1 MKKLGK
7 YEISGLLGKGGM
19 GTVYKA
25 RVPVIGKVVA
35 LKHLSPHPNL
45 VALLGKAAIRS
56 SFVAEAMTMANL
68 RHPHI
73 AAVWDFHD
81 AHDLTF
87 FVMEYYCNNLGL
99 TIGETYR
106 VEATSRVLSVDK
118 AIHYARQILVGLSR
132 LHRAEIIHRDIKP
145 YNILITDEDRVKIT
159 DFGLSKLRGEAFQG
173 PPNLRVGSPYYA
185 APEQEEDP
193 DQVDARADIYPVG
206 VMLYR
211 MLTGVLPIA
220 PFKKLS
226 QSNSDLDPDW
236 DAFIDHAMAAKREK
250 RFPSAK
256 NMLDS
261 LDALNLAWEVKKE
274 KACRMPPILPPQRNQ
289 AKKTKKKLRAEGM
302 KVGPREA
309 RKVFEVDKLWRPNQ
323 YMANDFQLNPEGTVT
338 DRSSSLVWQQ
348 AGSDHPVSWY
358 EAHEYIEQLNQ
369 LRFAGR
375 ANWRLPTVNELLS
388 LITEVPRAPD
398 LCVEPIFDQD
408 QRWLW
413 SSDRRSFVA
422 AWYVSLDLGYVWWQ
436 DFTCYYFV
444 RAVSSEI

>member
-1 MKKLGK
+1 MKKIDK
-7 YEISGLLGKGGM
+7 YEVSGLLGKGGM
-19 GTVYKA
+19 GVVYKA
-25 RVPVIGKVVA
+25 RVPVIGRVVA
-35 LKHLSPHPNL
+35 LKLLSPHPML
-45 VALLGKAAIRS
+45 VELLGKEAIRGT
-56 SFVAEAMTMANL
+56 FVSEAITMASL

-73 AAVWDFHD
+73 AAVWDFYD
-81 AHDLTF
+81 SDDLTF

-106 VEATSRVLSVDK
+106 VEGPSRILSVDK
-118 AIHYARQILVGLSR
+118 AIYYTRQVLVGLSR
-132 LHRAEIIHRDIKP
+132 LHQAEIIHRDIKP

-159 DFGLSKLRGEAFQG
+159 DFGLSKLRGETFHG

-211 MLTGVLPIA
+211 MLTGALPIE

-226 QSNSDLDPDW
+226 QSNPDLDPDW
-236 DAFIDHAMAAKREK
+236 DAFMDQAIAGTREK
-250 RFPSAK
+250 RFASAK

-261 LDALNLAWEVKKE
+261 LDALNLAWEEKKE
-274 KACRMPPILPPQRNQ
+274 KACRMPQMLTPKRGQ
-289 AKKTKKKLRAEGM
+289 AQKTKKKLRAQGV
-302 KVGPREA
+302 KVAPREA
-309 RKVFEVDKLWRPNQ
+309 RKVFKVDKLWRPIR
-323 YMANDFQLNPEGTVT
+323 YIANDLQLNSEGTVT
-338 DRSSSLVWQQ
+338 DRLNSLAWQQ
-348 AGSDHPVSWY
+348 AGSDHPVTWH
-358 EAHEYIEQLNQ
+358 EAHKYIERLN
-369 LRFAGR
+369 RGSFAGR
-375 ANWRLPTVNELLS
+375 ASWRLPTVNELIS
-388 LITEVPRAPD
+388 LVTEIPRAAD
-398 LCVEPIFDQD
+398 LCVEPIFDQA

-413 SSDRRSFVA
+413 SADRRSFVA